1 MCETIVYGW
10 CLMLGEGPAMITY
23 DYIIKLYI
31 YTVFNLHFNLFQ
43 IFNHGTT
50 TIIDDY

>member
-1 MCETIVYGW
+1 
-10 CLMLGEGPAMITY
+10 MLGEGPAMITY

-31 YTVFNLHFNLFQ
+31 YIYIYIVFNLHFNLFH

-50 TIIDDY
+50 TIDDY